1 MASLSPSPS
10 GRRLSELLEEKQE
23 PFFLDLHLLEKGCS
37 SGLLD
42 GYGTTAMC
50 WSAAGND
57 AASVLKRLTGK
68 KKKEATRGSR
78 GKKKQA
84 APAATGLLR
93 ILLSKILHGKAANR
107 KPAALQF
114 SESFKQVAPS
124 PCSTKHPGAVEVA
137 AADNDEE
144 EMGYTNLD
152 SDDEKQFSPVS
163 VLEHPFES
171 SPVHSQSK
179 CSATQGSPNHAMAFV
194 RDLLEAA
201 CSPALLTQ
209 LLAKSDDLIK
219 STAAWGSDVFDDNDD
234 CYYRTSPNNV
244 IHDNAAAG
252 SSATATSAAAYW
264 EAHRAELTRVSE
276 LVAAE
281 VLNSS
286 RLGAANVQPE
296 RQDVGA
302 DLEASILDQLL
313 QDLSVDLA
321 GGCFCS

>member
-37 SGLLD
+37 SRLVD
-42 GYGTTAMC
+42 GYDSTAMC
-50 WSAAGND
+50 WPAGGND
-57 AASVLKRLTGK
+57 AASVLKRLAASN
-68 KKKEATRGSR
+68 KKEEEARGSR

-107 KPAALQF
+107 RKPAALQF
-114 SESFKQVAPS
+114 SESFKQIAPS
-124 PCSTKHPGAVEVA
+124 PCSAKHLDDVEVA
-137 AADNDEE
+137 ACAADEE
-144 EMGYTNLD
+144 IGYIDSD

-179 CSATQGSPNHAMAFV
+179 CSVTQGSPKHAMAFV
-194 RDLLEAA
+194 RGLLEAA
-201 CSPALLTQ
+201 YSPALLSQ
-209 LLAKSDDLIK
+209 LLSKTDDLIK
-219 STAAWGSDVFDDNDD
+219 GATAWSTDDADD
-234 CYYRTSPNNV
+234 YYYRTSPKNV
-244 IHDNAAAG
+244 LHDDDEAAA
-252 SSATATSAAAYW
+252 SSAAASAYW
-264 EAHRAELTRVSE
+264 EAHRAELTMVSK

-281 VLNSS
+281 IPNSS
-286 RLGAANVQPE
+286 RLDAADVRPE

-302 DLEASILDQLL
+302 ELEAAVLEHLL
-313 QDLSVDLA
+313 QELAVDLA
-321 GGCFCS
+321 GCC